1 MNRSGLIV
9 DLVDL
14 RSGEKEGTMNDK
26 HAADASSLRVLT

>member
-26 HAADASSLRVLT
+26 HAPGANVAR

>member
-9 DLVDL
+9 DLVDR

-26 HAADASSLRVLT
+26 QPMLVVSGCS